1 MENLVLNM
9 QEAQESAQNN
19 ATSALANALNGKRTA
34 FHASLVRDAA
44 TFNDALNHNYNAF
57 TESINAQRAA
67 FENSLAEKQA
77 AFDAAKA
84 RKLKQIQFVH
94 DSNYKFHLIK
104 LLEAKAAA
112 ITEAI
117 GQARQGFS
125 EVLNQEAEAFTAF
138 REAERTAFD
147 EARQALR
154 DKFAEGEIDA
164 EAQLNAEIQQNT
176 ESFDFKLDEFSN
188 LLSTGLTDQRNQFK
202 EVLHHEEAFTEEEY
216 TYTEHAAPTQNYSPY
231 SHSSKNQFLSDF
243 HYYLSDQLKKLDA
256 GIDGVAEWTQ
266 KEVDA
271 AVEAYATA
279 VGYSEQRLGDQRLM
293 AQEALAQLADSLAT
307 EYAEAQDLE
316 LVAIKDKRAGLEEA
330 IAGKAEELKKKIVY
344 LKKQLHYKGA
354 YEAHEDYKLT
364 DAIEALVGEFDAAV
378 AEVRAWFANNIET
391 EIGESTA
398 RANAVGEAFTEAVG
412 RLMEIQAAL
421 SAELAQAARDGA
433 ISMEEKFVTGT
444 QERLDAF
451 NYVIHALVNNVESW
465 YQDKQKWIDG
475 LSDEYYAADL
485 RVKLD
490 EKKEQAFAALND
502 RASAAQEVVD
512 YRREELSAR
521 LGELV
526 GQFDNS
532 ANNEL
537 QTLADSSAAEAAA
550 LAGDVQATAS
560 GFASA
565 ADFANNGINAF
576 MDDLVRQWVWW
587 LKQYYGY
594 DGYADHHYAGYDD
607 GHAHGDHFDGA
618 HGHDGHHEEGYS
630 GAAPGHD
637 AAHDPAYDNHHDHY
651 DPHDLHGYDEIEAFF
666 KRDFV
671 GDLPDA
677 KAGLLA
683 AVGGAAAE
691 LEAWFTT
698 FEDNA
703 EGTLE
708 TRRTELQDRL
718 VAARQGIEEGLA
730 AAEVEAKA
738 YIVKQRDAFIADVAE
753 KRAAVEA
760 AIAQLKEAHYGHGDE
775 KKLLHEIHTAKEA
788 FATAVQDA
796 RAEFDLVLST
806 AREASE
812 GRLAAAREQ
821 LEAELARKR
830 ADLDGAINTLRT
842 NLADTAAAK
851 RESLAL
857 MLGAAWEDLE
867 EAIAEKEEAFN
878 WAVKQKLEWIN
889 KVPYYGL
896 RHKLL
901 EAVKELQSNFSDA
914 MDGLRQMFADA
925 AEERRL
931 AADAHIAQEQDDF
944 EAFVA
949 GVLDTCDAN
958 RAAQSGYLE
967 EAIAERRAIFDELL
981 AACRAAISQA
991 IDGQIK
997 TLKDFLQ
1004 SQYGY
1009 QGHQPG
1015 PYHHR
1020 PEKHYFDEEYVDAVQ
1035 EYITHVT
1042 NPLAQQAIAALD
1054 WLQGR
1059 KEALKAGLTALNQE
1073 IQGAQETRAAW
1084 EVQQFGESV
1093 DAAIQANGELAAQLL
1108 TDVQAKNDE
1117 IQNTLDTIKHNHWGY
1132 QDAYGYRYKL
1142 MKQLHH
1148 QRIAFEQAVES
1159 AWTTWT
1165 QSRDLTLDTAAANA
1179 AAAAEAFE
1187 GFLATKLGEWEAA
1200 AAAARA
1206 DLAERIAA
1214 KGEAIKAAAQESTR
1228 AFAEKQAY
1236 KRHYIA
1242 GLADQYKKETL
1253 TAKVDLEDKL
1263 YAEAV
1268 KAIWTGYADETAAAA
1283 AWLDEFLD
1291 AQGGELADAQDQVGD
1306 ALADALAEQLDRL
1319 GEALGAIGDAFFQA
1333 KHDEVERL
1341 MNALYG
1347 YGYGDYKDNYTPTF
1361 KHEDEAMDGP
1371 YDDPAGPTHH
1381 AHHEDHVHDEE
1392 SEEEEAVAI
1401 PEPAVSLAI
1410 SVADSVEDA
1419 YVEPEPVVV
1428 YEPSEPTYV
1437 PSEPSEPT
1445 YVPPSEPTVYEEPE
1459 PESESESSYSRYS
1472 YSSRSSYSSHSH
1484 HGHHGPHRSYDHV
1497 KPYRPP
1503 APTHTTA
1510 AAPQPAYVSPPV
1522 VDDGH
1527 SDGDSSCDVEIN
1539 IYNGVGGNTVLGLG
1553 GSIEC
1558 APREGECRPQCPE
1571 V

>member
-1 MENLVLNM
+1 MDSLIANM
-9 QEAQESAQNN
+9 QESQDVAQEN
-19 ATSALANALNGKRTA
+19 AKTALANALNGKRTA

-44 TFNDALNHNYNAF
+44 TFNDALNHNMNAF
-57 TESINAQRAA
+57 AESVNAQRAA

-112 ITEAI
+112 ITEAV

-125 EVLNQEAEAFTAF
+125 EVLNQESEAFTAF

-154 DKFAEGEIDA
+154 DQFAQGEIDA
-164 EAQLNAEIQQNT
+164 EADLNAVLAQNT
-176 ESFDFKLDEFSN
+176 ESFDFKLDEFST
-188 LLSTGLTDQRNQFK
+188 LLKDGLADQRTQFK
-202 EVLHHEEAFTEEEY
+202 EVLDQEEAFDEEEY
-216 TYTEHAAPTQNYSPY
+216 TYTEHEAPAQNYSPY

-271 AVEAYATA
+271 AVEAYGTA

-293 AQEALAQLADSLAT
+293 AQEALGQLADSLAT

-344 LKKQLHYKGA
+344 LKKQLHYKGSYQA
-354 YEAHEDYKLT
+354 ADDYKLN

-378 AEVRAWFANNIET
+378 AEVRAWFANNAET

-433 ISMEEKFVTGT
+433 VAMEEKFVTGT

-451 NYVIHALVNNVESW
+451 QYVIHALSENVESW
-465 YQDKQKWIDG
+465 YADKQKWIDG
-475 LSDEYYAADL
+475 LTDEYYAADL

-490 EKKEQAFAALND
+490 AKREQAIAALAD
-502 RASAAQEVVD
+502 RANAAAEVVA

-550 LAGDVQATAS
+550 LAGDVQTTAS

-565 ADFANNGINAF
+565 ADFENNGLNAF
-576 MDDLVRQWVWW
+576 IDDLVRQWVWW

-594 DGYADHHYAGYDD
+594 NGYTDQYGDA
-607 GHAHGDHFDGA
+607 AHGHGDQQDGADGQDGA
-618 HGHDGHHEEGYS
+618 HGQGYA
-630 GAAPGHD
+630 GPAPGHD
-637 AAHDPAYDNHHDHY
+637 AAHDPAYDHHDAPPN
-651 DPHDLHGYDEIEAFF
+651 PHDLHGYDEIEAFF

-671 GDLPDA
+671 GDLPTT
-677 KAGLLA
+677 KHGLLE
-683 AVGGAAAE
+683 AVSRAAAE
-691 LEAWFTT
+691 LEAWFAT

-718 VAARQGIEEGLA
+718 VAARQAMEEGLA

-738 YIVKQRDAFIADVAE
+738 GIVEQRDAFIANVAE

-760 AIAQLKEAHYGHGDE
+760 AIAQLKEANAGSGDE
-775 KKLLHEIHTAKEA
+775 KKVLQAIHEAKEA

-821 LEAELARKR
+821 LEAELTRKR
-830 ADLDGAINTLRT
+830 ADLDGVINTLRT

-851 RESLAL
+851 RESLG
-857 MLGAAWEDLE
+857 MILGAAWEDLE
-867 EAIAEKEEAFN
+867 EAIAEKEEAFR
-878 WAVKQKLEWIN
+878 WALKQKLEWIN
-889 KVPYYGL
+889 KVPYHGL
-896 RHKLL
+896 RQKLL
-901 EAVKELQSNFSDA
+901 EAAKELEVNFGDA
-914 MDGLRQMFADA
+914 VAGLRQMFADG

-931 AADAHIAQEQDDF
+931 AADASIDQEQDDF

-967 EAIAERRAIFDELL
+967 EAIAERRAIFDDLL
-981 AACRAAISQA
+981 AACRAAISSA

-997 TLKDFLQ
+997 SLKDFLQ

-1009 QGHQPG
+1009 QGHAPG

-1020 PEKHYFDEEYVDAVQ
+1020 PEKQYFDEEYVDAVQ
-1035 EYITHVT
+1035 EYITHIT
-1042 NPLAQQAIAALD
+1042 NPLAQQAIAAID
-1054 WLQGR
+1054 WLGTR
-1059 KEALKAGLTALNQE
+1059 KEALKAGLTALEEE
-1073 IQGAQETRAAW
+1073 IHGAQEARAAW
-1084 EVQQFGESV
+1084 EVKQFGESV
-1093 DAAIQANGELAAQLL
+1093 DGAIQQSGELAAALL
-1108 TDVQAKNDE
+1108 TDVQTMNDE
-1117 IQNTLDTIKHNHWGY
+1117 IQKTLDTIKHNHWG
-1132 QDAYGYRYKL
+1132 
-1142 MKQLHH
+1142 
-1148 QRIAFEQAVES
+1148 
-1159 AWTTWT
+1159 W
-1165 QSRDLTLDTAAANA
+1165 
-1179 AAAAEAFE
+1179 
-1187 GFLATKLGEWEAA
+1187 
-1200 AAAARA
+1200 
-1206 DLAERIAA
+1206 
-1214 KGEAIKAAAQESTR
+1214 
-1228 AFAEKQAY
+1228 
-1236 KRHYIA
+1236 
-1242 GLADQYKKETL
+1242 
-1253 TAKVDLEDKL
+1253 
-1263 YAEAV
+1263 
-1268 KAIWTGYADETAAAA
+1268 
-1283 AWLDEFLD
+1283 
-1291 AQGGELADAQDQVGD
+1291 
-1306 ALADALAEQLDRL
+1306 
-1319 GEALGAIGDAFFQA
+1319 
-1333 KHDEVERL
+1333 
-1341 MNALYG
+1341 
-1347 YGYGDYKDNYTPTF
+1347 
-1361 KHEDEAMDGP
+1361 
-1371 YDDPAGPTHH
+1371 
-1381 AHHEDHVHDEE
+1381 
-1392 SEEEEAVAI
+1392 
-1401 PEPAVSLAI
+1401 
-1410 SVADSVEDA
+1410 
-1419 YVEPEPVVV
+1419 
-1428 YEPSEPTYV
+1428 
-1437 PSEPSEPT
+1437 
-1445 YVPPSEPTVYEEPE
+1445 
-1459 PESESESSYSRYS
+1459 
-1472 YSSRSSYSSHSH
+1472 
-1484 HGHHGPHRSYDHV
+1484 
-1497 KPYRPP
+1497 
-1503 APTHTTA
+1503 
-1510 AAPQPAYVSPPV
+1510 
-1522 VDDGH
+1522 
-1527 SDGDSSCDVEIN
+1527 
-1539 IYNGVGGNTVLGLG
+1539 
-1553 GSIEC
+1553 
-1558 APREGECRPQCPE
+1558 
-1571 V
+1571 